1 MNKLTKENHYSK
13 EVGYKLSLL
22 RKDLQISQKDLGK
35 RLNKPQSYISKIELG
50 ERQIS
55 LFELD
60 EYLTKL
66 NMTLKDFIDDLI
78 TIRKN

>member
-50 ERQIS
+50 ERQINI
-55 LFELD
+55 FELF

-66 NMTLKDFIDDLI
+66 NVNLKDFIDNLSFI
-78 TIRKN
+78 SS